1 MKTENLYY
9 CYSFRLF
16 HFLLA
21 FNEKCL
27 GSNINKQSKKR
38 FWTFNKSS
46 RLDSIIE
53 FYNKT
58 KHKFS

>member
-1 MKTENLYY
+1 MKEDLYY

-21 FNEKCL
+21 FNEKCF
-27 GSNINKQSKKR
+27 GSNINKCSNKR
-38 FWTFNKSS
+38 FWIFHKSL
-46 RLDSIIE
+46 RLDEIIE

-58 KHKFS
+58 KHNFS